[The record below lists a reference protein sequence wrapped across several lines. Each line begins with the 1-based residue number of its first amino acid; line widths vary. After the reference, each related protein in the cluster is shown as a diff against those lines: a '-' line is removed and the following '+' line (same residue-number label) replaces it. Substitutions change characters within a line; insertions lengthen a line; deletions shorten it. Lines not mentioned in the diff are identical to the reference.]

1 VPMPDDP
8 LPSDPLPN
16 EQGPAEQ
23 SLEQLLG
30 QLADVRPTDQ
40 MMQRALDSARDAVS
54 VDSLEHDYAIN
65 GAMLAQ
71 EIPRSHSMFRI
82 VVAIGLTAAGI
93 IGIAAYAINAVVQ
106 PNSPNP
112 NEEVAVPQPSDPE
125 PSDPQ
130 PNEIVGPKPDS
141 DEPNPNPN
149 AIEIESEW
157 GSLVGTIKYLGEA
170 PKARM
175 INNVRLQQVCGN
187 KNVLD
192 ERLVVHAENNGIKNV
207 IVFLRLQKGATVPIH
222 PSYDATKNSDVV
234 IDNKGCR
241 FEPHIALLR
250 TTQTLV
256 ISNNDP
262 FGHNYKIDTM
272 ANQPANVIVPP
283 GKKISFKMGLNERLP
298 TSAGCNIHP
307 WMNSFVLIKDNP
319 YMALT
324 DENGRFEID
333 YLPVGEW
340 TFQFWHESIGYIS
353 ELELNGVVTKW
364 ARGRVDVEIHGSE
377 ENGQFQDMGSI
388 EVPTSAFEE

>member
-82 VVAIGLTAAGI
+82 VVAIGLT
-93 IGIAAYAINAVVQ
+93 AAYAINAVVQ

-192 ERLVVHAENNGIKNV
+192 ERLVVHAENNGIK
-207 IVFLRLQKGATVPIH
+207 R
-222 PSYDATKNSDVV
+222 
-234 IDNKGCR
+234 
-241 FEPHIALLR
+241 
-250 TTQTLV
+250 
-256 ISNNDP
+256 
-262 FGHNYKIDTM
+262 
-272 ANQPANVIVPP
+272 
-283 GKKISFKMGLNERLP
+283 ERQCPYILP
-298 TSAGCNIHP
+298 TTRRKIRMS
-307 WMNSFVLIKDNP
+307 SSTTRD
-319 YMALT
+319 
-324 DENGRFEID
+324 
-333 YLPVGEW
+333 
-340 TFQFWHESIGYIS
+340 
-353 ELELNGVVTKW
+353 
-364 ARGRVDVEIHGSE
+364 VDS
-377 ENGQFQDMGSI
+377 SR
-388 EVPTSAFEE
+388 T